1 MACFYVSLEKLPL
14 ADSIT
19 LLFLNPAICA
29 LLGRVLLREHAGWLT
44 GVG

>member
-1 MACFYVSLEKLPL
+1 MACFYMSLVKLPL

-19 LLFLNPAICA
+19 LLFLNPAFCA
-29 LLGRVLLREHAGWLT
+29 LLGRLLLREHAGWLT